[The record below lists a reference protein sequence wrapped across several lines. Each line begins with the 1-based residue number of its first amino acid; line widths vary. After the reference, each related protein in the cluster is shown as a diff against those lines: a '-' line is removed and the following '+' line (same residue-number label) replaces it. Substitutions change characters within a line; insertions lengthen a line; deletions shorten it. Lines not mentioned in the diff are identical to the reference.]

1 MKPSMFT
8 FILLLSLLFCGNT
21 YLLGQ
26 GTDLGTIRGTI
37 TDQSGAV
44 VPNATIVI
52 LDLGTGTP
60 RETRT
65 NSRGE
70 YQVFGLKSGNYKVTV
85 SAQGMSTVDI
95 TGIVLKG
102 SDVIG
107 ANAVLKVSTA
117 NEQVVVTAEAPTIDT
132 QDQTISNTISHRE
145 VIDLPRDSRDV
156 YQFLFLNFNIT
167 KGVDSCD
174 FKFLCL
180 LCLGPH
186 FTLVVQLAH
195 KSISACVD

>member
-26 GTDLGTIRGTI
+26 GTDLGTIRGTV

-52 LDLGTGTP
+52 LDVGTGTP

-70 YQVFGLKSGNYKVTV
+70 YQVFGLNSGNYKTTDA
-85 SAQGMSTVDI
+85 AQGITTDDI
-95 TGIVLKG
+95 TAI
-102 SDVIG
+102 IP
-107 ANAVLKVSTA
+107 N
-117 NEQVVVTAEAPTIDT
+117 
-132 QDQTISNTISHRE
+132 
-145 VIDLPRDSRDV
+145 
-156 YQFLFLNFNIT
+156 
-167 KGVDSCD
+167 
-174 FKFLCL
+174 
-180 LCLGPH
+180 
-186 FTLVVQLAH
+186 
-195 KSISACVD
+195 